1 MKTFTFVYDPE
12 CSAKNSLK
20 KMKEVILTGVP
31 YVEEDQMRSPSFGA
45 LLSVATEG
53 RLEIFKVI
61 HDKSPGSL
69 YELSQIM
76 NKDLGYISKEVRV
89 LESIGLI
96 ELVKDSSGVRE
107 KIKPVAQYDRI
118 VLDFDLALGQA
129 SNL

>member
-1 MKTFTFVYDPE
+1 MVLSGGLGENIYVCIRPRVLGKKLVKENERSYFNWSTLCRGRSDEVTFICCTF
-12 CSAKNSLK
+12 
-20 KMKEVILTGVP
+20 
-31 YVEEDQMRSPSFGA
+31 
-45 LLSVATEG
+45 
-53 RLEIFKVI
+53 
-61 HDKSPGSL
+61 
-69 YELSQIM
+69 ELSQIM